1 MHTCHF
7 FSREELTFCIGE
19 RWRADVQ
26 NHSFPI
32 RKSTFSTGHVRAM
45 PCRALRGLRKL
56 ARGKPICCTCHFPTT
71 KNNISW
77 PSAPVHDET
86 SARRNGA
93 ANGAMRNTTVFQL
106 GKHTFRATRPPCGG
120 CVLESRR
127 FFIENTQTFHRAVC
141 VCVIAVSRVQRRG
154 GHVEGNEG
162 LLLGGASLYKNAAN

>member
-77 PSAPVHDET
+77 PSASVHDET

-106 GKHTFRATRPPCGG
+106 GKHTFRATGPPCRSF
-120 CVLESRR
+120 VLESLR
-127 FFIENTQTFHRAVC
+127 FSCREKVVFNKALWVCIVAVHRA
-141 VCVIAVSRVQRRG
+141 
-154 GHVEGNEG
+154 GHVLRTLAVTESN
-162 LLLGGASLYKNAAN
+162 